1 MVARFIYACVIL
13 NFLLL
18 FGCTKGPTSVN
29 VFKAPKAAYSSYEV
43 ILIPDF
49 RKTDLEWV
57 PYDSGTVIADM
68 VAEELRTQDKF
79 KIISRTDKFDGP
91 KDQKVLTVDGIVSGY
106 KRGCKYCEYIF
117 QGIDDKG
124 KMSVQV
130 RVTLVDETTG
140 EILADVGIDGRA
152 KPPGTGRS
160 KYVRVVDEIVKVI
173 DAVNSGKS

>member
-1 MVARFIYACVIL
+1 MVARYVHTSVIL
-13 NFLLL
+13 FFLLL
-18 FGCTKGPTSVN
+18 FGCTGPTNVN
-29 VFKAPKAAYSSYEV
+29 VFKAPESAHASYDV
-43 ILIPDF
+43 ILVPDF

-79 KIISRTDKFDGP
+79 KVISRSDSATELEN
-91 KDQKVLTVDGIVSGY
+91 QRVLVVDGIVSGY

-117 QGIDDKG
+117 MGVGDRG

-130 RVTLVDETTG
+130 RVTLVDEVTG

-152 KPPGTGRS
+152 KPPGTGNS
-160 KYVRVVDEIVKVI
+160 KYFRVVDEIVKVI
-173 DAVNSGKS
+173 DTVNNGQS

>member
-1 MVARFIYACVIL
+1 MVARYIYTFVIL

-18 FGCTKGPTSVN
+18 FGCAKGPINVN

-57 PYDSGTVIADM
+57 PYDSGTEIADM
-68 VAEELRTQDKF
+68 VAEALRTQNKF
-79 KIISRTDKFDGP
+79 EVISRTYKFEGP
-91 KDQKVLTVDGIVSGY
+91 ESQRVLVVDGIVSGY
-106 KRGCKYCEYIF
+106 TRGCKYCEYVF
-117 QGIDDKG
+117 RGFDDKG

-152 KPPGTGRS
+152 KPPGTGKS
-160 KYVRVVDEIVKVI
+160 KYIRVVNEIVKVI